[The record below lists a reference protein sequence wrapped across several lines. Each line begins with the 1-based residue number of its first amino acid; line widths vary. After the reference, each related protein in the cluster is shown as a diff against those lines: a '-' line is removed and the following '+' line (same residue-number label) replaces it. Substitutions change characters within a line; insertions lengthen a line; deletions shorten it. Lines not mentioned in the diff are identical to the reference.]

1 MKYAIAY
8 LIKGEAGRYN
18 QKLIRDVGPK
28 FNETYMIENPMPSHV
43 TLKYSFNATLKQLS
57 ELEKFLARFSKRFKQ
72 QKIIINGFGHF
83 RRFVAFLNVEFSEQ
97 AVEIHRELNKELSNL
112 EWMGWNKFD
121 NQYNQYHGTIS
132 YGNTRKSFDNVWN
145 YIRRLKRCVFELR
158 FDNIAILK
166 EEKRGWKVHREFKIR

>member
-43 TLKYSFNATLKQLS
+43 TLKYEFKATLKQIG
-57 ELEKFLARFSKRFKQ
+57 ELERFLNRFCKRFKPSR
-72 QKIIINGFGHF
+72 IRINGFGHF

-97 AVEIHRELNKELSNL
+97 AVEIHRELNKELTNL
-112 EWMGWNKFD
+112 EWMSWNKLD
-121 NQYNQYHGTIS
+121 NQYNKYHATIS
-132 YGNTRKSFDNVWN
+132 YGNTRKSFDGVWN
-145 YIRRLKRCVFELR
+145 YLRKLKKPIFELR
-158 FDNIAILK
+158 FDNLAILK
-166 EEKRGWKVHREFKIR
+166 EEKRGWKVHKEFRIR